1 MLTTT
6 QDSKILSNVSYWI
19 DTNKSDKPFTL
30 LKGEILDT
38 RDIRGLSQ
46 NFQVLQVEDNQANG
60 MQAMAVAPVINC
72 D

>member
-6 QDSKILSNVSYWI
+6 QDSKLLSNVSYWI
-19 DTNKSDKPFTL
+19 DTNKSDKPFTP

-60 MQAMAVAPVINC
+60 MQAMAVAPVVNC

>member
-19 DTNKSDKPFTL
+19 DTNKSDKPFPP

-46 NFQVLQVEDNQANG
+46 NFQVLQVEDNPKNG
-60 MQAMAVAPVINC
+60 MQAMAVAPVVNC